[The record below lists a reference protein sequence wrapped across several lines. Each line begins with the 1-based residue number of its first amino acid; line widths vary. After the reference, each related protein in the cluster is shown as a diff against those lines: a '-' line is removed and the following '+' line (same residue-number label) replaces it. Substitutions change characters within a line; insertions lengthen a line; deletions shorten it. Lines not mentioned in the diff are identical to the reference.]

1 VGERGSRNL
10 FNNPPWIKPAV
21 ALRTDKNDPLHTPID
36 AERDVPAVG
45 VAADRAG
52 VNDTFSCIEVMDLCF
67 HIQVTPLAVFVSRG
81 KDILKCLK

>member
-1 VGERGSRNL
+1 MGEKGSRNL

-21 ALRTDKNDPLHTPID
+21 ALRTDKNDPLLPLNF
-36 AERDVPAVG
+36 ERDMPSVG

-52 VNDTFSCIEVMDLCF
+52 VNDTFACIEVMDLCF